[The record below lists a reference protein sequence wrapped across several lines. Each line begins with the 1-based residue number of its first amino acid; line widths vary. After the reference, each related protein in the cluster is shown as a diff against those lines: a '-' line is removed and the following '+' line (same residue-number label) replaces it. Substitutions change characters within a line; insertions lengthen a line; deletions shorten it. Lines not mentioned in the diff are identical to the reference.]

1 MSNSLGRTSRLH
13 STYRSFVPSTTTDV
27 ASFAWT
33 ATLLVALLVGVVPA
47 LTLATDFLPLGLAVA
62 AGVVYTLVILVTR
75 TGFEGLASAVV
86 VLSVFDLGVTLVRGP
101 GEIPVSSLS
110 LMAVDLVAV
119 PLLIVFL
126 YYMGSRLARPRAGFD
141 GRTIAVAALGL
152 FVLWT
157 VASGIVA
164 NGQSNLAPLLEIV
177 QYARYGLLFVL
188 AALIVR
194 ATNPWCVVYPLAIAI
209 GGNLAFALAQVANGG
224 GFGLKALGE
233 TPTVILGTF
242 ALAGSEIPFGSY
254 AGGFVGH
261 SREFTIILL
270 LFVPLLVAITAR
282 RSWSSRLFGVAG
294 VLAAV
299 LVIRTADTDAGWAA
313 LVLTG
318 VLLVAT
324 LGYAALRDRHRS
336 AAVGVLATGI
346 GGAVAAVALA
356 LVVVASASANA
367 APAIPIP
374 LFDTRTL
381 SVRIEQYV
389 VAFDVARTYPLFGL
403 GTGNF
408 FLAIESYGL
417 PDFRGIHGIVFSYLA
432 ATGFVGAFAYVLGV
446 TAVLGVG
453 VRRFLR
459 ETGREQLLW
468 GALVCGMVGFH
479 AYSLWDLA
487 HLWDAALSILWILM
501 GVVVGAGIG
510 TETEAGSGST
520 SSSS

>member
-1 MSNSLGRTSRLH
+1 MSERLVRMPH
-13 STYRSFVPSTTTDV
+13 LAAMPRSFAPPTTIGI
-27 ASFAWT
+27 ASFIWPA
-33 ATLLVALLVGVVPA
+33 ALLVGLLVGVVP
-47 LTLATDFLPLGLAVA
+47 LVSLATDLPPLALAVA
-62 AGVVYTLVILVTR
+62 AGVVYTLMILVTQ

-126 YYMGSRLARPRAGFD
+126 YYMGSRFARARAGFN

-194 ATNPWCVVYPLAIAI
+194 STNPWCVVYPLTIAI
-209 GGNLAFALAQVANGG
+209 GGNLAFALAQVMNSG

-313 LVLTG
+313 LLLVG
-318 VLLVAT
+318 VLLAGT
-324 LGYAALRDRHRS
+324 LGYATLRDRHRG

-432 ATGFVGAFAYVLGV
+432 ATGFVGATAYVLGV

-487 HLWDAALSILWILM
+487 HLWDAALSILWVLM
-501 GVVVGAGIG
+501 GVVVGTGI
-510 TETEAGSGST
+510 ETEAESGST
-520 SSSS
+520 SSSL

>member
-1 MSNSLGRTSRLH
+1 MSERLVRMPH
-13 STYRSFVPSTTTDV
+13 LAAMPRSFAPPTTIGI
-27 ASFAWT
+27 ASFIWPA
-33 ATLLVALLVGVVPA
+33 ALLVGLLVGVVP
-47 LTLATDFLPLGLAVA
+47 LVSLATDLPPLALAVA
-62 AGVVYTLVILVTR
+62 AGVVYTLMILVTQ

-126 YYMGSRLARPRAGFD
+126 YYMGSRFARARAGFN

-209 GGNLAFALAQVANGG
+209 GGNLAFALAQIANGG
-224 GFGLKALGE
+224 GFSLKALGE

-242 ALAGSEIPFGSY
+242 SLAGSTIPYGSY

-336 AAVGVLATGI
+336 AAVGVLATGV
-346 GGAVAAVALA
+346 GGAIAAVALA
-356 LVVVASASANA
+356 LVVVSASANA

-417 PDFRGIHGIVFSYLA
+417 PDFRGIHSIVFSYLA
-432 ATGFVGAFAYVLGV
+432 ATGFVGAFEYVLGV

-459 ETGREQLLW
+459 ETEGEQLLW

-487 HLWDAALSILWILM
+487 HLWNAALSILWVLM
-501 GVVVGAGIG
+501 GVVVGAGI
-510 TETEAGSGST
+510 ETEAESGST